1 QQRSRSRPQQVR
13 AFGNGQLCQ
22 CGDQIGTPRARDDRV
37 VTGKLS
43 EHRKAEAGQP
53 NERVKPQPAQGKF
66 VQEADQIVAPPR
78 MYDLVNQYRVEPR
91 LTQQPV
97 YSLRKRDMRAQHSVD
112 GGSLA
117 HGGQPDGYAIRE
129 EPWLQPGRVLA
140 DCNP

>member
-1 QQRSRSRPQQVR
+1 MAQKRSRSRPQQVR

-22 CGDQIGTPRARDDRV
+22 RGDQIGTPRARYDRV

-66 VQEADQIVAPPR
+66 VQEAYQVVAPPR
-78 MYDLVNQYRVEPR
+78 MYDLVNQYRVELR
-91 LTQQPV
+91 LTQQSL

-112 GGSLA
+112 GRSLA
-117 HGGQPDGYAIRE
+117 HGG
-129 EPWLQPGRVLA
+129 
-140 DCNP
+140 